1 MDQSLVLKIAAK
13 VAQGAMPAIAK
24 LAGSVKSLSTRMDQV
39 NQQASKVAAYRK
51 LKREMKALK
60 RQTGLGVEE
69 AVKAKRAWRQKALA
83 LRKVSNELKRA
94 GIDTKNLAARQAEL
108 AKKSRLATKQMQ
120 HLAKARAARN
130 ARQKAFGD
138 VSGAVAPALMMAY
151 PLKAAIDFES
161 AMAQVKKTVKFES
174 PDGLAKM
181 SAQIKNMSLD
191 IPISARGLAD
201 IAAAAG
207 RLGVKEGDIKGFTET
222 AARMSVAF
230 DMTADRAGDEMA
242 DMANVFGMP
251 VTQVERLLDAVNHLA
266 DNTSAKAPAMVDV
279 LKRIGGS
286 TKAFGL
292 NATQAAALGNS
303 FLALGVKS
311 EEAGTAIN
319 QMLNKLGTADK
330 QGAKFQAALAEVG
343 FNAKELKSAIEKDA
357 QGALVNLFSSL
368 AEASKKDKGRVS
380 GILMDLFGQE
390 HLPKLQKLVG
400 GFDKYREALNLTAK
414 ESNFLGSMQK
424 EFEVQAATTKNQ
436 LQLLKNAS
444 TALAI
449 NFGTALLPYIK
460 GTAVTLGG
468 LAKGVNYLQQTFP
481 QTTNLL
487 STLVGGMLTGIAIIK
502 TTRMAFAFLKSG
514 ILEMKETIAA
524 AYNGL
529 KSLWIGTLRQ
539 KVATVALTV
548 KQWAVTAATKAW
560 AGAQWLAT
568 AAARVLSP
576 SLIKQKVIAGAL
588 AVKQWAV
595 TAATKAWAGAQ
606 WLATAAARVL
616 SPSLIKQKVIAGA
629 LAVKQWA
636 VIAATKAWA
645 AAQWLINVALNANP
659 IGLLISAV
667 GLLAAGAYAVIKH
680 WKKVKE
686 WLGDFVAWIKD
697 HTPDWLLK
705 LIGAKSG
712 KTEISI
718 KNAAESM
725 RNQNAASGRDR
736 DFKGIL
742 GIEIKAPWGMAQ
754 VTNIAANGTAAM
766 DLYAGEV
773 DCW

>member
-1 MDQSLVLKIAAK
+1 
-13 VAQGAMPAIAK
+13 
-24 LAGSVKSLSTRMDQV
+24 
-39 NQQASKVAAYRK
+39 
-51 LKREMKALK
+51 
-60 RQTGLGVEE
+60 
-69 AVKAKRAWRQKALA
+69 
-83 LRKVSNELKRA
+83 
-94 GIDTKNLAARQAEL
+94 
-108 AKKSRLATKQMQ
+108 
-120 HLAKARAARN
+120 
-130 ARQKAFGD
+130 
-138 VSGAVAPALMMAY
+138 
-151 PLKAAIDFES
+151 
-161 AMAQVKKTVKFES
+161 
-174 PDGLAKM
+174 
-181 SAQIKNMSLD
+181 
-191 IPISARGLAD
+191 
-201 IAAAAG
+201 
-207 RLGVKEGDIKGFTET
+207 
-222 AARMSVAF
+222 
-230 DMTADRAGDEMA
+230 
-242 DMANVFGMP
+242 
-251 VTQVERLLDAVNHLA
+251 
-266 DNTSAKAPAMVDV
+266 MVDV

-595 TAATKAWAGAQ
+595 
-606 WLATAAARVL
+606 
-616 SPSLIKQKVIAGA
+616 
-629 LAVKQWA
+629 
-636 VIAATKAWA
+636 IAATKAWA

-742 GIEIKAPWGMAQ
+742 GIEIKAARGMIAQ
-754 VTNIAANGTAAM
+754 VINIAANGTAAM